1 MCPVAEVPFSCCRK
15 LDVALPTLQA
25 LGYDGVELLLRR
37 AEDIDAGELERLLAK
52 HEMELSAI
60 GTGLA
65 TTDGLCLGSCEE
77 RTRQEAVKR
86 VLGFSK
92 MAERF
97 DCGVIVG
104 SIKGGVIPTPS
115 LECLAKSLTELR
127 EVRLIIEPLNRY
139 ESAFVN
145 KASQAVEL
153 IKAQNLER
161 ALVLLDT
168 FHMNIEEKS
177 MADAIVSVGER
188 LGYFH
193 IADSNRRAPGDGHIP
208 FSEVFGA
215 LKGIHYDGY
224 VSAEILHEPDSEVA
238 LRKTIE
244 FVRGGLRSG
253 FGTP

>member
-1 MCPVAEVPFSCCRK
+1 VGEVPFSFCQR
-15 LDVALPTLQA
+15 LDVALPTLRS
-25 LGYDGVELLLRR
+25 LGCDGVELLLGR
-37 AEDIDAGELERLLAK
+37 AEDVDPTDLDRLLAK

-65 TTDGLCLGSCEE
+65 TTDGLYLGSREE

-86 VLGFSK
+86 VLEISK
-92 MAERF
+92 IAERF

-104 SIKGGVIPTPS
+104 SIKGGVVPAPS
-115 LECLAKSLTELR
+115 LECLYKSMMELR

-139 ESAFVN
+139 ESAIVN

-153 IKAQNLER
+153 IRSQNLER

-177 MADAIVSVGER
+177 MADAIMSVGER

-208 FSEVFGA
+208 FSEVFRA
-215 LKGIHYDGY
+215 LKEIYYDGY
-224 VSAEILHEPDSEVA
+224 VSAEILQEPNSEVA
-238 LRKTIE
+238 LRKTVE
-244 FVRGGLRSG
+244 FVRAVS
-253 FGTP
+253 

>member
-1 MCPVAEVPFSCCRK
+1 VAEVPFSFCRR
-15 LDVALPTLQA
+15 LDVALPTLRS
-25 LGYDGVELLLRR
+25 LGCDGVELLLGR
-37 AEDIDAGELERLLAK
+37 AEDVDPTDLDRLLAK

-65 TTDGLCLGSCEE
+65 TTDGLYLGSREE

-86 VLGFSK
+86 VLEISK
-92 MAERF
+92 IAERF

-104 SIKGGVIPTPS
+104 SIKGGVVPAPS
-115 LECLAKSLTELR
+115 LECLYKSMMELR

-139 ESAFVN
+139 ESAIVN

-153 IKAQNLER
+153 IRSQNLER

-177 MADAIVSVGER
+177 MADAIMSVGER

-208 FSEVFGA
+208 FSEVFRA
-215 LKGIHYDGY
+215 LKEIYYDGY
-224 VSAEILHEPDSEVA
+224 VSAEILQEPNSEVA
-238 LRKTIE
+238 LRKTVE
-244 FVRGGLRSG
+244 FVRAVS
-253 FGTP
+253 

>member
-1 MCPVAEVPFSCCRK
+1 VAEVPFSFCRK
-15 LDVALPTLQA
+15 LDAALPTLRA
-25 LGYDGVELLLRR
+25 LGYDGVELLLGR

-65 TTDGLCLGSCEE
+65 TADGLYLGSREE

-104 SIKGGVIPTPS
+104 SIKGGIVPAPS
-115 LECLAKSLTELR
+115 SESLVRSMRELR

-139 ESAFVN
+139 ESAFIN

-153 IKAQNLER
+153 VNEQNLER
-161 ALVLLDT
+161 SLVLLDT
-168 FHMNIEEKS
+168 FHMNIEEES
-177 MADAIVSVGER
+177 MADAIRSVGER
-188 LGYFH
+188 LGHFH

-208 FSEVFGA
+208 FSGVFRA

-224 VSAEILHEPDSEVA
+224 MSAEILQEPTSEVA
-238 LRKTIE
+238 LRKTVE
-244 FVRGGLRSG
+244 FVRAAD
-253 FGTP
+253 

>member
-1 MCPVAEVPFSCCRK
+1 VAEVPFSFCRT
-15 LDVALPTLQA
+15 LEIALPMLRA

-37 AEDIDAGELERLLAK
+37 AEDLDAGELERLLAK
-52 HEMELSAI
+52 HEIELSAI

-65 TTDGLCLGSCEE
+65 TTDGLYLGSRDEKI
-77 RTRQEAVKR
+77 RQEAAKR

-104 SIKGGVIPTPS
+104 SIKGGVVPAPS
-115 LECLAKSLTELR
+115 SESLVRSMTELR

-139 ESAFVN
+139 ESSLIN
-145 KASQAVEL
+145 KASQAAEL
-153 IKAQNLER
+153 IKGQNLER
-161 ALVLLDT
+161 SLVLLDT

-177 MADAIVSVGER
+177 MADAIRSVGER

-208 FSEVFGA
+208 FAEIFRA
-215 LKGIHYDGY
+215 LKEIDYDGY
-224 VSAEILHEPDSEVA
+224 VSAEILQEPTSEVA

-244 FVRGGLRSG
+244 FVRAAD
-253 FGTP
+253 